1 MRRNLMTQLPHKGL
15 IQNLL
20 LHKHGCQD
28 NFSKKAPH
36 GMGCIYKC
44 NFYMI
49 TKAKQRIPSKSFY
62 KGKPEIPNSLSPMS
76 KKLEE
81 E

>member
-1 MRRNLMTQLPHKGL
+1 
-15 IQNLL
+15 
-20 LHKHGCQD
+20 
-28 NFSKKAPH
+28 
-36 GMGCIYKC
+36 MGCIYKC

>member
-1 MRRNLMTQLPHKGL
+1 MDVKIIFP
-15 IQNLL
+15 
-20 LHKHGCQD
+20 
-28 NFSKKAPH
+28 KKSH
-36 GMGCIYKC
+36 MGGMGCLYKC

-49 TKAKQRIPSKSFY
+49 TKAKQRVPSKSFY